1 MDAFHNKCKE
11 KRDMVDCW
19 KTKAEM
25 VYWIV
30 RIFLMLLHT
39 FNHEMKEIFVE
50 DSSKCRSGDIKK
62 AVIEIHFME
71 SNIDWLLAC
80 NVLIS

>member
-39 FNHEMKEIFVE
+39 INHEMKERFVE
-50 DSSKCRSGDIKK
+50 DGSKWHQKGGCWNTFYGFKYR
-62 AVIEIHFME
+62 
-71 SNIDWLLAC
+71 
-80 NVLIS
+80 LIIGI